1 MRLHHLA
8 LRTADLP
15 RLERFYVGVLGLNEL
30 RRSGERSVWLD
41 AAGTVLMLERRD
53 NGEPGVPEG
62 TLELVAFA
70 AAPADAAQL
79 LSRLATAGIAIE
91 ARTPSTVYFRDP
103 DGRRVGLSAY
113 PEAL

>member
-8 LRTADLP
+8 LRTLDLP
-15 RLERFYVGVLGLNEL
+15 RLERFYAVVLGLTEL
-30 RRSGERSVWLD
+30 RRTGERSVWLD
-41 AAGTVLMLERRD
+41 AAGTVLMLEQREF
-53 NGEPGVPEG
+53 NEPAVPGG

-70 AAPADAAQL
+70 ITPAEAPALLARLAAAQV
-79 LSRLATAGIAIE
+79 TIE

-113 PEAL
+113 PERL